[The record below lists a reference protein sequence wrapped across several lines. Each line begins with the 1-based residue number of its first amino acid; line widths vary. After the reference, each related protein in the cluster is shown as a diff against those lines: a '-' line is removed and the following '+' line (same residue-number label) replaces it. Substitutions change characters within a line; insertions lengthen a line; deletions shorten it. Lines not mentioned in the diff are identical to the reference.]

1 MLAQV
6 AFAVDLDI
14 LILGCFFASPKQEKN
29 DGRESTSPT
38 ECGCVSNNIFAKPSK
53 RQEEKGR
60 QGIVINESPATGTK
74 R

>member
-1 MLAQV
+1 M
-6 AFAVDLDI
+6 VDLDI

-29 DGRESTSPT
+29 DGRERAQAQQSA
-38 ECGCVSNNIFAKPSK
+38 GVCVSNNIFAKPSK

-60 QGIVINESPATGTK
+60 QGIVINESPATGTE